1 MSKDLTGIPI
11 ALLHESE
18 GHTVTVELKNGNL
31 YRGHL
36 LQAEDNM
43 NCLIEGVSCTAK
55 TGKTTNLEQ
64 VYLRG
69 SQIRFFVLPDMLR
82 HAPMFRGRKVA
93 GGGGRGKVGRGRGGV
108 NARAAQAGGGRG
120 GKGGGR
126 GRGAK

>member
-43 NCLIEGVSCTAK
+43 NCLLEGVSCTAK
-55 TGKTTNLEQ
+55 TGKSTNLEQ

-69 SQIRFFVLPDMLR
+69 SSIRFFVLPDMLR

-93 GGGGRGKVGRGRGGV
+93 GGGGGGGRGKKGGGRGGV
-108 NARAAQAGGGRG
+108 NARAGAAA
-120 GKGGGR
+120 GR
-126 GRGAK
+126 GRGRGRGN